1 MKDHQEESSI
11 LKRWK
16 ERQKE
21 TAVTPGITRAPENV
35 RIPASYGQQRLWFLQ
50 QLYPENPV
58 YNFSELFTF
67 KGPLS
72 VATLL
77 KSLQKVY
84 EANDVLR
91 TSYFLEENTVYQ
103 KVQDA
108 TTLPVTQHDLSGLA
122 EADKAAERKAILD
135 KEAATDFYLDKPPLI
150 RATLI
155 VLGAEEHELLI
166 TMHHIIVDK
175 WSMSLLADQ
184 IAAFYADET
193 LPIQSVVPED
203 QLQFTDYAYWQQ
215 KKGIDPN
222 QLAYWKNK
230 LSGEIPK
237 LYLPTDHLPPP
248 QYTFRGNTIRRD
260 LSRELSKEILDLA
273 TSLGTTPYVLLLS
286 AFYLM
291 LWRYSS
297 EKDILVGSPV
307 SIRNQKSLED
317 VMGFFDETV
326 VIRQKIDPSASFRE
340 LVQQVKVATLEA
352 FANAEVPFE
361 VLVRELK
368 PERSLNE
375 NPFFRAMFIYHA
387 VPDSP
392 FTTAGLSADH
402 AFYGA
407 GVSKFDLTLYMSNE
421 NGILSPYFEYSTD
434 IFEQSTIEQFLDHY
448 TLLLEG
454 IADKPQRSLTEIPML
469 TDKERQSFLS
479 TSKEEKGPYNSYAAI
494 HDIIEE
500 QASKRPDAQAL
511 VFGDHGISYSEM
523 EQRATE
529 LALTIFEHTR
539 GENKIVGLCIDR
551 SLEMVIG
558 LLAILKAG
566 CAYMPIDPEYPEQR
580 ISFMLED
587 SDCEY
592 VLVEGDLKERFANSG
607 VRLFVA
613 DQSEAEHSFEKQ
625 DLPQVKPSDL
635 AYVIFTSG
643 STGRPKGVPITH
655 GNIIRST
662 EGRLTFYPERPE
674 VFLLMSSVSFDSSK
688 AGIFWTLCTGGT
700 LVVSEKRIEQD
711 IDRLSELIRKNDVSH
726 TLMLPSLYGLLLEFG
741 KAEDLAV
748 LRSVIVAGESCPT
761 ALVERHFEKTSG
773 IKLYNEYGPTE
784 ATVWC
789 IAHQIKKED
798 TVNEIPIGRPVASAQ
813 VVLLDENLNLVPP
826 GGIGEIFVGGPGLT
840 SGYLKRDD
848 LNSDF
853 FVENPFKGVA
863 GERLYRTGD
872 LGKYRKDGL
881 IEFIGRK
888 DQQVKIRGYR
898 VELDEIENALM
909 NNKLVTGA
917 VVLAEDVPNTESTV
931 QAVPSAEDL
940 EEFMKSMDEKTRL
953 ILLKSVTSL
962 SEAEKEFVLQ
972 KLAETKQN

>member
-1 MKDHQEESSI
+1 MKDHLEEGSI

-21 TAVTPGITRAPENV
+21 KVVTPGITRAPENV
-35 RIPASYGQQRLWFLQ
+35 KIPASYGQQRLWFLQ

-72 VATLL
+72 VPGLL
-77 KSLQKVY
+77 NSLQKVY
-84 EANDVLR
+84 EANNVLR

-103 KVQDA
+103 QVNDA
-108 TTLPVTQHDLSGLA
+108 TILPVAKHDLSKLA
-122 EADKAAERKAILD
+122 KHERSAKRKAILD
-135 KEAATDFYLDKPPLI
+135 NEATVDFFLDSPPLI
-150 RATLI
+150 RACLI
-155 VLGAEEHELLI
+155 ILGEEEHELLI

-184 IAAFYADET
+184 IAAFYADDN
-193 LPIQSVVPED
+193 LPIQAVVPED

-215 KKGIDPN
+215 QKGVDTN

-237 LYLPTDHLPPP
+237 LYLPTDQLPPP

-260 LSRELSKEILDLA
+260 LSKELSREVLDLA

-297 EKDILVGSPV
+297 EKDILIGSPV
-307 SIRNQKSLED
+307 SIRNQKSLEN

-326 VIRQKIDPSASFRE
+326 VIRQKIDPSSSFKE
-340 LVQQVKVATLEA
+340 LVKEVKTASLEA
-352 FANAEVPFE
+352 FSNAEVPFE

-421 NGILSPYFEYSTD
+421 DEILSPYFEYSTD
-434 IFEQSTIEQFLDHY
+434 IFDQSTIEQFLDHY
-448 TLLLEG
+448 ALLLES
-454 IADKPQRSLTEIPML
+454 ITANPQSSLVEIPML
-469 TDKERQSFLS
+469 TEKERQSFLR
-479 TSKEEKGPYNSYAAI
+479 TPGEEKGPYDSYEAI

-500 QASKRPDAQAL
+500 QASKRPNAQAL
-511 VFGDHGISYSEM
+511 IYGDQRISYAEM
-523 EQRATE
+523 EKRATD
-529 LALTIFEHTR
+529 LALTIYEHTR

-551 SLEMVIG
+551 SLEMVVG

-580 ISFMLED
+580 VSYMLED
-587 SDCEY
+587 SDCDY
-592 VLVEGDLKERFANSG
+592 VLVQKELKESFANSDVTLLSVEETG
-607 VRLFVA
+607 V
-613 DQSEAEHSFEKQ
+613 EHSFEKT
-625 DLPQVKPSDL
+625 DLPQVNPSDL

-655 GNIIRST
+655 GNIIKST
-662 EGRLTFYPERPE
+662 EGRLNFYTELPE

-700 LVVSEKRIEQD
+700 LVVSENRLEQD
-711 IDRLSELIRKNDVSH
+711 IDRLSGVIRKNSVTH
-726 TLMLPSLYGLLLEFG
+726 TLMLPSLYALLLEFG
-741 KAEDLAV
+741 KTKDLAG
-748 LRSVIVAGESCPT
+748 LKSVIVAGESCPT
-761 ALVERHFEKTSG
+761 SLVERHFEKSPG
-773 IKLYNEYGPTE
+773 VKLYNEYGPTE

-789 IAHQIKKED
+789 IAHQIEKED
-798 TVNEIPIGRPVASAQ
+798 STNEIPIGRPVASAQ

-853 FVENPFKGVA
+853 FVQNPFKA
-863 GERLYRTGD
+863 STSERLYRTGD
-872 LGKYRKDGL
+872 LGKYRKDGV
-881 IEFIGRK
+881 IEFMGRK

-898 VELDEIENALM
+898 IELDEIENALM

-917 VVLAEDVPNTESTV
+917 VVLAEEVGKTESPI
-931 QAVPSAEDL
+931 QGIPSAEDL
-940 EEFMKSMDEKTRL
+940 EAFMKSMDEKTRL
-953 ILLKSVTSL
+953 VLLKSVTSL

-972 KLAETKQN
+972 KLAESNQN